1 MKGRALAQIIMKVK
15 ISRGLA
21 LVLASLW
28 SVFLFIAAYIY
39 QTKVFEL
46 DYAHTFM
53 LAGGLSLL
61 FYIWQLIELALP
73 KKDLSTLTALS
84 KRLLQRNLGESLSW
98 TFLAASAVC
107 VSFLKKDIFML
118 IAAMIALLTFWGVF
132 ALFNLILLK
141 PFESDFNVKKS
152 FLHLAG
158 HLNEGTQ
165 IVYDDAVKKACS
177 REIKMRFNSYLR
189 RFFVGLSLLA
199 AALAVLAIKPIFG
212 VFAFVFAAVFFLGYT
227 FLGIMSFWDNI
238 NKVRWRNLY
247 LLSAPQILGFYQQI
261 YLLEWNHL
269 LKISK
274 EDQLNMAY
282 GFLRVEAFNE
292 CLLFLKHTKLKRYRL
307 KATYYTLAAL
317 TALGRREDALKAYD
331 DLDKLSQR
339 LKGKKSEQEKLI
351 LNFFSAILWKRYD
364 QAQFE
369 LDNIHKFLSEEEDTL
384 YQAFITEKVI

>member
-1 MKGRALAQIIMKVK
+1 
-15 ISRGLA
+15 
-21 LVLASLW
+21 
-28 SVFLFIAAYIY
+28 
-39 QTKVFEL
+39 
-46 DYAHTFM
+46 
-53 LAGGLSLL
+53 
-61 FYIWQLIELALP
+61 
-73 KKDLSTLTALS
+73 
-84 KRLLQRNLGESLSW
+84 
-98 TFLAASAVC
+98 
-107 VSFLKKDIFML
+107 ML

-238 NKVRWRNLY
+238 NKVRRRNLY

>member
-1 MKGRALAQIIMKVK
+1 
-15 ISRGLA
+15 
-21 LVLASLW
+21 
-28 SVFLFIAAYIY
+28 
-39 QTKVFEL
+39 
-46 DYAHTFM
+46 
-53 LAGGLSLL
+53 
-61 FYIWQLIELALP
+61 
-73 KKDLSTLTALS
+73 
-84 KRLLQRNLGESLSW
+84 
-98 TFLAASAVC
+98 
-107 VSFLKKDIFML
+107 
-118 IAAMIALLTFWGVF
+118 
-132 ALFNLILLK
+132 
-141 PFESDFNVKKS
+141 
-152 FLHLAG
+152 
-158 HLNEGTQ
+158 
-165 IVYDDAVKKACS
+165 
-177 REIKMRFNSYLR
+177 MRFNSYLR

-199 AALAVLAIKPIFG
+199 AALAVLAIKPIFS

-238 NKVRWRNLY
+238 NKVRRRNLY

-317 TALGRREDALKAYD
+317 TALGRREDALKTYD
-331 DLDKLSQR
+331 DLEKLSQR